1 MIECAALRRDAV
13 SGRPRIGIFGWGV
26 VAPRSRNVDAFRENL
41 RREGTWMEPF
51 TGFGPSNFL
60 VGIPQFDLEDYRSW
74 IEERFKP
81 ARFSQLSR
89 NSGDPVRYAVGAFIQ
104 ALGQNPGIEQTL
116 QRLGQQT
123 HIYIGTG
130 VGDLP
135 TVYDVSIGYYKAQ
148 RRWNRFWGAAER
160 CELRRRYEEARPGQ
174 REVLRSEHGIP
185 ADPGDLPAGRGEDEE
200 ATREA
205 WEAWWCG
212 HSESLRAYLDEA
224 RRIQSEG
231 IRGEIETA
239 KEGVIKRKL
248 TEMRRLNATWGCPAE
263 PWSSVHPNLIWN
275 IHNAPAAQVSML
287 GKIEGPT
294 WAPVGACSSFGVAL
308 KLAVDAIRSGE
319 ARAVVVGM
327 TDPPP
332 HPLLVGAFYRA
343 NVLAADGEPS
353 KPLSGLKGTHVAGG
367 ATVWIVGDAEWMRAQ
382 GHAPLGMEI
391 AGVGL
396 SSDAYHIIT
405 PTRHGPLMSMRKA
418 LDDAGIGPE
427 RIEAWDLHAT
437 ATPGDWMEVS
447 TARELLPASVAMTAR
462 KGSFG
467 HGMSVGGAWELT
479 AQHLGAAE
487 GVIYPTVLAREELN
501 ASVGAL
507 HANFVFDEP
516 VSFSGCYVGKIN
528 MGVGGVNACVISR
541 RWDR

>member
-1 MIECAALRRDAV
+1 MTSD
-13 SGRPRIGIFGWGV
+13 RPRIGIFGWGV
-26 VAPRSRNVDAFRENL
+26 VAPRSRNVAEFGQNL
-41 RREGTWMEPF
+41 ERPGTWMEPF

-60 VGIPQFDLEDYRSW
+60 VGNPLFDLEDYRSW

-81 ARFSQLSR
+81 ARFAQLAR
-89 NSGDPVRYAVGAFIQ
+89 HSGDPVRYAVGAFIQ
-104 ALGQNPGIEQTL
+104 SLQQNPGIEKTL
-116 QRLGQQT
+116 QDLGQQT

-135 TVYDVSIGYYKAQ
+135 TMYDVSIAYYKAQ
-148 RRWNRFWGAAER
+148 RRWNRFWGAPER
-160 CELRRRYEEARPGQ
+160 CELRRRYEAAGAPARAA
-174 REVLRSEHGIP
+174 LCAEHGIP
-185 ADPGDLPAGRGEDEE
+185 ADPAGVQDEE
-200 ATREA
+200 KHESASEA
-205 WEAWWCG
+205 WEAFWCG
-212 HSESLRAYLDEA
+212 RSESLRSYLEEA

-231 IRGEIETA
+231 ITGDVEVA

-275 IHNAPAAQVSML
+275 IHNAPAAQVSMM
-287 GKIEGPT
+287 GRIQGPA
-294 WAPVGACSSFGVAL
+294 WAPVGACSSFGVAI
-308 KLAVDAIRSGE
+308 KLAVDAIRSGQ

-343 NVLAADGEPS
+343 NVLAADAAPS

-367 ATVWIVGDAEWMRAQ
+367 ATVWIVGDAAWMRAQ
-382 GHAPLGMEI
+382 GYVPVGLEI

-396 SSDAYHIIT
+396 SSDAHHIIT
-405 PTRHGPLMSMRKA
+405 PTRHGPLVCMRKA

-427 RIEAWDLHAT
+427 EIGTWDLHAT

-447 TARELLPASVAMTAR
+447 ATRELLPDTVTMTAR
-462 KGSFG
+462 KGTFG
-467 HGMSVGGAWELT
+467 HGMSVGGAWELM
-479 AQHLGAAE
+479 AQHLGAE
-487 GVIYPTVLAREELN
+487 KGKLFPTVLARAELN
-501 ASVGAL
+501 RAIAEL
-507 HANFVFDEP
+507 HDNFVFDEAVP
-516 VSFSGCYVGKIN
+516 LRGSWLGKIN

-541 RWDR
+541 RWD